1 LKNSIPVL
9 AVASVIA
16 SLLLAFGGCTGSD
29 EAAVAASDSAT
40 PQADAAPAGM
50 IRGEVLETMDSG
62 GYTYALLQTAEDRRW
77 VATRLTDLEVG
88 DVLDLP
94 HGMAMTGFTS
104 RSLNRTFDVIYFVD
118 TVRKVSAAAAAT
130 TT

>member
-1 LKNSIPVL
+1 LKNSIPAL
-9 AVASVIA
+9 AVASLIA
-16 SLLLAFGGCTGSD
+16 SVVLALGGCTGPD
-29 EAAVAASDSAT
+29 EAAVADSGSAT

-50 IRGEVLETMDSG
+50 IRGEGLETMDSG

-77 VATRLTDLEVG
+77 VATRLTELDVG

-94 HGMAMTGFTS
+94 PGMAMTGFTS

-118 TVRKVSAAAAAT
+118 SVSKVSDAAGAT

>member
-1 LKNSIPVL
+1 LKKSIPAL
-9 AVASVIA
+9 AIA
-16 SLLLAFGGCTGSD
+16 SLIASVLLAFGGCTGSD
-29 EAAVAASDSAT
+29 DAAVAESGSAS
-40 PQADAAPAGM
+40 PEADAAPAGM

-77 VATRLTDLEVG
+77 VATRLTEIEVG

-94 HGMAMTGFTS
+94 PGMAMTGFTS

-118 TVRKVSAAAAAT
+118 AVHKVSAAAGAT